1 MTLVVSLPLLPCQE
15 EETKLE
21 RAVIL
26 MKVET
31 AKRAKKSATVKIA
44 IWSANHRWLVFGLWI
59 VFTFSLFT
67 IGQII
72 GTKTLSIDDSTTF
85 EKLEADR
92 AWQVW
97 NAANKPDPNA
107 PVTFSETFQVVVT
120 HPAIKVTDQRF
131 REVNTN
137 IVTSLKNMTYGEGG
151 QTKPLF
157 SQIQDPATAPLT
169 AGLVAPD
176 SSTIRIVASFS
187 TTSRDE
193 NSKRFKEAKAKFD
206 EIRKQP
212 NNFQVYIYNGAL
224 LDQQVN
230 HLVQEELDG
239 SLIIT
244 IPATFIILLIAFG
257 AFVAALVPLF
267 LAITALLAAFGWL
280 AIYSRTFGAVDANT
294 TQLIVLIG
302 LAVGIDYSLFIITR
316 YRSERR
322 KGRNKATAIE
332 IASSTA
338 GQAVFFSGL
347 TVIISLSGLFLIGS
361 PFFVSMAA
369 GTIGVV
375 LVSVVG
381 SLTFLPAVIA
391 ILGNGINWGRIPFFG
406 RDKEEG
412 KGFWAKFVG
421 MVMRRPMVWG
431 GSMVI
436 LLLLVSY
443 PLLHLKLGNNSLD
456 GLPDKIEGVKAI
468 RLINEKWTQGFNLRM
483 QVMVTGADKP
493 ETKAALQ
500 EFRKAALEVK
510 GLSPSGNIQFSND
523 GGTVALIQFL
533 MGGNRNDQLNK
544 DLVNKTRTELIP
556 KYFGSIPGVQGYVAG
571 QAAYTVDTV
580 KQFTDSIP
588 LVFAFVLGLSFIL
601 LLVAFHSIVIPIKAI
616 ILNLLSNGAAYGV
629 LVLVFQEGWF
639 REQLNFR
646 LTGVIE
652 SFVPI
657 FMFTIL
663 FGLSMDYHLF
673 ILTRIKEARDKGYD
687 SNSSVAQGIAITS
700 GTITSAAAIMVVVF
714 AVFVTLQI
722 IIVKQLGLGLAVA
735 VFVDATIIRCIL
747 LPASMR
753 LLGDWNWY
761 MPKFLRW
768 IPVITIE
775 GEPED
780 EPATS
785 ASTTE
790 PEPKEEELAKV

>member
-1 MTLVVSLPLLPCQE
+1 
-15 EETKLE
+15 
-21 RAVIL
+21 

-31 AKRAKKSATVKIA
+31 TAKKKTKKSATVKIA
-44 IWSANHRWLVFGLWI
+44 MWSAKHRWLVFALWL
-59 VFTFSLFT
+59 VFTLGLFAT
-67 IGQII
+67 GQII
-72 GTKTLSIDDSTTF
+72 GTKTLSLDDSTSF

-97 NAANKPDPNA
+97 NDVNKPDPNA
-107 PVTFSETFQVVVT
+107 PITFSETFQVVVT
-120 HPAIKVTDQRF
+120 HPEIKVTDPRYRQ
-131 REVNTN
+131 VNTN
-137 IVTSLKNMTYGEGG
+137 IVNSLKNMTYTDNG

-157 SQIQDPATAPLT
+157 TQVQDPATAPLT

-176 SSTIRIVASFS
+176 MSTLRIVASFS
-187 TTSRDE
+187 GSREETD
-193 NSKRFKEAKAKFD
+193 KRFKEAKAKFD

-212 NNFQVYIYNGAL
+212 DNFQAYIYNGKL

-230 HLVQEELDG
+230 HLIQEELDS
-239 SLIIT
+239 SLFIT

-257 AFVAALVPLF
+257 AFVAAVVPLI
-267 LAITALLAAFGWL
+267 LAVTALLAAFGWL
-280 AIYSRTFGAVDANT
+280 AIYSRTFGAVDSNAV
-294 TQLIVLIG
+294 QLIVLIG
-302 LAVGIDYSLFIITR
+302 LAVGIDYSLFVITR

-322 KGRNKATAIE
+322 KGRDKIIAIE

-347 TVIISLSGLFLIGS
+347 TVIISLSGLFLIGA
-361 PFFVSMAA
+361 PLFTSMAA

-375 LVSVVG
+375 AVAIIG

-391 ILGNGINWGRIPFFG
+391 ILGNAINWGRIPFFG
-406 RDKEEG
+406 REKEEG
-412 KGFWAKFVG
+412 KGFWARFVG
-421 MVMRRPMVWG
+421 MVMYRPIIWG

-436 LLLLVSY
+436 LLLLISF
-443 PLLHLKLGNNSLD
+443 PLLHIKLGNNSLD
-456 GLPDKIEGVKAI
+456 GLPDKVEGAKAI
-468 RLINEKWTQGFNLRM
+468 RLINEKWPQGFTLRM
-483 QVMVTGADKP
+483 QVIVTQADKP
-493 ETKAALQ
+493 ETKAAIEQFRQSALQ
-500 EFRKAALEVK
+500 IKN
-510 GLSPSGNIQFSND
+510 LSPSGDIQYSRDD
-523 GGTVALIQFL
+523 GKVALIQFL

-544 DLVNKTRTELIP
+544 DLIAKIRTELIP
-556 KYFGSIPGVQGYVAG
+556 QYFAPLPGVQALVTG
-571 QAAYTVDTV
+571 QVAYTVDTV
-580 KQFTDSIP
+580 KQFADSIP
-588 LVFAFVLGLSFIL
+588 LVFSFVLGLSFIL

-616 ILNLLSNGAAYGV
+616 ILNLLSNGAAFGV

-639 REQLNFR
+639 REQLNFH

-673 ILTRIKEARDKGYD
+673 ILTRIKEAKDKGYD

-753 LLGDWNWY
+753 LLGEWNWY

-768 IPVITIE
+768 LPVITIE
-775 GEPED
+775 SEPED
-780 EPATS
+780 EPAP
-785 ASTTE
+785 ASSHPE
-790 PEPKEEELAKV
+790 PEQEPKEDELAKV